1 MANKN
6 TWNRR
11 RLGLDGYGEKRGV
24 KTDTSLANPN
34 RKSAKKIFKIS
45 SIEPV
50 ITADKED
57 LSSVQKI
64 KRGSKSKSI

>member
-24 KTDTSLANPN
+24 KIDTSEKNPN
-34 RKSAKKIFKIS
+34 RKSAKKIFKIRP
-45 SIEPV
+45 IEPI
-50 ITADKED
+50 ITDKDE
-57 LSSVQKI
+57 LISIQKI
-64 KRGSKSKSI
+64 KKVSKGNN

>member
-24 KTDTSLANPN
+24 RIDTSEANPE
-34 RKSAKKIFKIS
+34 RKSAKKIFKIRPV
-45 SIEPV
+45 EPI
-50 ITADKED
+50 ITDKDE
-57 LSSVQKI
+57 LISVQKI
-64 KRGSKSKSI
+64 KKGKANKN

>member
-24 KTDTSLANPN
+24 KTDTSESNPD
-34 RKSAKKIFKIS
+34 RKSSRKIFKIRPV
-45 SIEPV
+45 EPIV
-50 ITADKED
+50 TDKDE
-57 LSSVQKI
+57 LISVQKI
-64 KRGSKSKSI
+64 KKGKSDKS

>member
-24 KTDTSLANPN
+24 RIDTSQANPD
-34 RKSAKKIFKIS
+34 RKSSKKVFKIRPVEQILTDKDELT
-45 SIEPV
+45 SI
-50 ITADKED
+50 
-57 LSSVQKI
+57 QKI
-64 KRGSKSKSI
+64 KKVSKSIKS

>member
-11 RLGLDGYGEKRGV
+11 RLGLDGYGEKRGTRV
-24 KTDTSLANPN
+24 DTSEANPD
-34 RKSAKKIFKIS
+34 RKSAKKIFKIRPV
-45 SIEPV
+45 EPIV
-50 ITADKED
+50 TADKED

-64 KRGSKSKSI
+64 KKGNKSKSI

>member
-24 KTDTSLANPN
+24 KIDTSLANPD
-34 RKSAKKIFKIS
+34 RKSTKKTFKIRPVDLIVS
-45 SIEPV
+45 EKDELTSI
-50 ITADKED
+50 
-57 LSSVQKI
+57 QKI
-64 KRGSKSKSI
+64 KKGNK

>member
-24 KTDTSLANPN
+24 RIDTSKANPE
-34 RKSAKKIFKIS
+34 RKSAKKIFKVRQVELI
-45 SIEPV
+45 
-50 ITADKED
+50 ITDKDE
-57 LSSVQKI
+57 LISVQKI
-64 KRGSKSKSI
+64 KKGKANKS

>member
-24 KTDTSLANPN
+24 KIDTSETNPD
-34 RKSAKKIFKIS
+34 RKSAKKTFKIRAIDFIAS
-45 SIEPV
+45 DKDELGSI
-50 ITADKED
+50 
-57 LSSVQKI
+57 QKI
-64 KRGSKSKSI
+64 KKSIK

>member
-24 KTDTSLANPN
+24 RIDTSEANPD
-34 RKSAKKIFKIS
+34 RKSTKKIFKIRP
-45 SIEPV
+45 IEPI
-50 ITADKED
+50 ITDKDE
-57 LSSVQKI
+57 LISVQKI
-64 KRGSKSKSI
+64 KKGSKSDKS

>member
-24 KTDTSLANPN
+24 KVDTSEANPD
-34 RKSAKKIFKIS
+34 RKSSKKVFKIRP
-45 SIEPV
+45 IETI
-50 ITADKED
+50 ITDKDE
-57 LSSVQKI
+57 LISVQKI
-64 KRGSKSKSI
+64 KKVSKTNKN

>member
-24 KTDTSLANPN
+24 KIDTSETNPE
-34 RKSAKKIFKIS
+34 RKSAKKIFKIRPV
-45 SIEPV
+45 EPI
-50 ITADKED
+50 ITDKDE
-57 LSSVQKI
+57 LISVQKI
-64 KRGSKSKSI
+64 KKGKANKN

>member
-24 KTDTSLANPN
+24 KIDTSGSNPE
-34 RKSAKKIFKIS
+34 RKSAKKVFKIRP
-45 SIEPV
+45 IEPI
-50 ITADKED
+50 ITDKDE
-57 LSSVQKI
+57 LISVQKI
-64 KRGSKSKSI
+64 KKGKGNKN

>member
-24 KTDTSLANPN
+24 KIDTSEANPE
-34 RKSAKKIFKIS
+34 RKSSKKIFKIRS
-45 SIEPV
+45 LEPILTDKYELKSI
-50 ITADKED
+50 
-57 LSSVQKI
+57 QKI
-64 KRGSKSKSI
+64 KKGSKSIKS

>member
-24 KTDTSLANPN
+24 KIDTSLANPN
-34 RKSAKKIFKIS
+34 RKSPKKTFKIRPIDLVVS
-45 SIEPV
+45 DKDELTSI
-50 ITADKED
+50 
-57 LSSVQKI
+57 QKI
-64 KRGSKSKSI
+64 KKGNK

>member
-24 KTDTSLANPN
+24 KIDTSQANPD
-34 RKSAKKIFKIS
+34 RKSPKKTFKIRLIDLVVS
-45 SIEPV
+45 DKDELTSI
-50 ITADKED
+50 
-57 LSSVQKI
+57 QKI
-64 KRGSKSKSI
+64 KKGNK